1 MAVADTILQQLGG
14 RRFITMTGA
23 YSLSGSEDTLS
34 MRLPQRGRMVGV
46 RVTLD
51 PSDTYTLTVI
61 KSVGSLKRGNFRT
74 VEAFKQSNVY
84 CDQLQDVFTEATGLA
99 TSLNIVRR
107 NPSQEVVPRITLSA
121 DRQK

>member
-61 KSVGSLKRGNFRT
+61 KSVGSLKRGNFQT
-74 VEAFKQSNVY
+74 VEAFKQSDVY

-107 NPSQEVVPRITLSA
+107 A
-121 DRQK
+121 